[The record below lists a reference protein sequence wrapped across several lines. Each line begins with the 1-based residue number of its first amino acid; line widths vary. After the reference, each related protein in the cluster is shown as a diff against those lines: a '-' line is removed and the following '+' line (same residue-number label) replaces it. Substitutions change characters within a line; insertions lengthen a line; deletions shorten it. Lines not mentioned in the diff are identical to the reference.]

1 MADTEATL
9 IDRTGKSIGL
19 KSISPIEHRFLT
31 ADLRMRDAIEETD
44 VVIVFQPLTFDSGHS
59 ARVSGHPE
67 TRQGRLTRARQLEQP
82 SRSRP
87 NRTIAGFTGKWN
99 ENRTI
104 EPFEICPRIPE
115 STGLFATNPRRVA

>member
-9 IDRTGKSIGL
+9 IERTGKSIGL

-82 SRSRP
+82 FSAKSNNTRFYQELDETTAVNAVRLNQIRSR
-87 NRTIAGFTGKWN
+87 
-99 ENRTI
+99 
-104 EPFEICPRIPE
+104 
-115 STGLFATNPRRVA
+115 

>member
-1 MADTEATL
+1 MTDTEATL

-67 TRQGRLTRARQLEQP
+67 TRQSRLTRARQLEQP
-82 SRSRP
+82 FSAKSNNTRFCVQVRVCTP
-87 NRTIAGFTGKWN
+87 NIAGL
-99 ENRTI
+99 RTLASAGH
-104 EPFEICPRIPE
+104 EMK
-115 STGLFATNPRRVA
+115 

>member
-82 SRSRP
+82 FSAKSNNTRFIGHWAGTIDKPLAIIVTKKACP
-87 NRTIAGFTGKWN
+87 NYCN
-99 ENRTI
+99 
-104 EPFEICPRIPE
+104 
-115 STGLFATNPRRVA
+115 